1 MIDQGGLW
9 PLILSVPLTTD
20 GSDRDPASLQK
31 LLIAWRNQ
39 PARHALW
46 CSATL
51 PELLPVQVN
60 RFDDSGCKVHRAI
73 RWSNAVY
80 VPVFTGPSLQ
90 TTSQRYL
97 VTSVVYHLGP
107 TRLQGHYRAALADN
121 GQLCHVTD
129 DNQPSDVDRGDI
141 RSLLGEAAST
151 SDGFQPFKLESVQ
164 QEIDVQAG
172 RLRNRLSLA
181 PWPGKLPLP
190 PPLGTLLSDLQDA
203 EVVLSLDH
211 RFEAYGDIRLRI
223 VLERLDRSLRRRNG
237 EELQGLPSWLPLES
251 SYGFPQLLGELGP
264 GRFDTTLL
272 QGDVRISRGV
282 GRFKELRIFRRL
294 RE

>member
-1 MIDQGGLW
+1 MLLRVNSPGIH
-9 PLILSVPLTTD
+9 
-20 GSDRDPASLQK
+20 RDFL
-31 LLIAWRNQ
+31 
-39 PARHALW
+39 AR
-46 CSATL
+46 
-51 PELLPVQVN
+51 
-60 RFDDSGCKVHRAI
+60 
-73 RWSNAVY
+73 
-80 VPVFTGPSLQ
+80 
-90 TTSQRYL
+90 
-97 VTSVVYHLGP
+97 
-107 TRLQGHYRAALADN
+107 
-121 GQLCHVTD
+121 
-129 DNQPSDVDRGDI
+129 DVDRGDI
-141 RSLLGEAAST
+141 RSLLGDAASN

-164 QEIDVQAG
+164 QEIDVEAG

-181 PWPGKLPLP
+181 PWPGALPLP
-190 PPLGTLLSDLQDA
+190 PPLGTLLSELKDA

-237 EELQGLPSWLPLES
+237 EELQGLASWLPLRS

-294 RE
+294 RA